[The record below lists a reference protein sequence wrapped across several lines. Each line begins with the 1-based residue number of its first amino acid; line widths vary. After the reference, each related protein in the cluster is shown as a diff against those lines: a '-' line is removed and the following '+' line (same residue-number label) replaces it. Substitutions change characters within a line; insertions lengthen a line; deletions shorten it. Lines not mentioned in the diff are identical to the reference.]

1 MSTDQ
6 NILVTG
12 ASGLV
17 GNHLVQL
24 LSGKGERVRALYHSS
39 PSEKLQKLPNVEWVQ
54 CDLLDVEA
62 IEEVMKGID
71 EVYHCA
77 AIVSFEKADAKSI
90 MHFNI
95 ESTSNI
101 VNEALIAGVRKLVYA
116 SSIAALG
123 RNNIEHEIT
132 EEQQWEEGRGNSV
145 YAQSKY
151 YAELEVWRGMAEGLD
166 AAIVNP
172 GIILG
177 EGNWEKGSARLLK
190 VADKEF
196 PYYTEGVTSWVDVKD
211 VSKAMYRLMKSDIKE
226 ERFILSAGNYSYRE
240 IFTLMAEGLG
250 KKPPHKKAG
259 KLMSGL
265 VWRYSAVKKLLIG
278 RASTITRESAATA
291 QRKVYYNNQ
300 KLINSLSGFGYTP
313 IQQTI
318 NRVANAYK
326 TQKKRNF

>member
-1 MSTDQ
+1 MNNESK
-6 NILVTG
+6 ILVTG

-17 GNHLVQL
+17 GRHLVQL
-24 LSGKGERVRALYHSS
+24 LAAKGEKVRALYHST
-39 PSEKLQKLPNVEWVQ
+39 PVEKLERLSGIEWVQ

-62 IEEVMKGID
+62 VEEVMQGISD
-71 EVYHCA
+71 VYHCA
-77 AIVSFEKADAKSI
+77 AIVSFEKADAKNI
-90 MHFNI
+90 MHFNV
-95 ESTSNI
+95 ESTANL
-101 VNEALIAGVRKLVYA
+101 VNAALNAGASKLVYA

-132 EEQQWEEGRGNSV
+132 EEQQWEESRGNSV

-177 EGNWEKGSARLLK
+177 EGDWEKGSARLLK

-211 VSKAMYRLMKSDIKE
+211 VAKAMYMLMKSNIKQ
-226 ERFILSAGNYSYRE
+226 ERFILSAGNISYKD
-240 IFTLMAEGLG
+240 IFTMMAEGLG

-259 KLMSGL
+259 RFLSGV
-265 VWRYSAVKKLLIG
+265 VWRLSALKKLFTG
-278 RASTITRESAATA
+278 KTSTITRESAATA

-300 KLINSLSGFGYTP
+300 KLINTLPDFSYTP
-313 IQQTI
+313 VAETIQRITE
-318 NRVANAYK
+318 AYK
-326 TQKKRNF
+326 AQKQ